1 MLINIEV
8 IISGAICGI
17 ILLQTSVIAPSVFK
31 YLDQNQTRDLLRA
44 IFPKFFLYII
54 FLGTLSLIISL
65 VNQIKID
72 GQIIIGTIT
81 VMLSL
86 LCYLIIPATNEAK
99 DKNNQKRFKL
109 LHKVSVISTVIILV
123 TNLSSVFIQSIIQF
137 FYENTSFII
146 QITMTLKHYI

>member
-1 MLINIEV
+1 MLLNLEV

-123 TNLSSVFIQSIIQF
+123 TNLSSVFIQSII
-137 FYENTSFII
+137 
-146 QITMTLKHYI
+146 

>member
-1 MLINIEV
+1 MLINLEV

-17 ILLQTSVIAPSVFK
+17 ILLQTSVIAPIVFK

-65 VNQIKID
+65 VNQIQFD

-123 TNLSSVFIQSIIQF
+123 TNLSSVFIQSII
-137 FYENTSFII
+137 
-146 QITMTLKHYI
+146 

>member
-1 MLINIEV
+1 MYDMLINLEV

-17 ILLQTSVIAPSVFK
+17 ILLQTSVIAPIVFK

-123 TNLSSVFIQSIIQF
+123 TNLSSVFIQSII
-137 FYENTSFII
+137 
-146 QITMTLKHYI
+146 

>member
-1 MLINIEV
+1 MLINLEV

-17 ILLQTSVIAPSVFK
+17 ILLQTSVIAPIVFK

-44 IFPKFFLYII
+44 IFPKFFLFII

-65 VNQIKID
+65 INQIKID

-123 TNLSSVFIQSIIQF
+123 TNLSSVFIQSII
-137 FYENTSFII
+137 
-146 QITMTLKHYI
+146 

>member
-65 VNQIKID
+65 INQIKID

-99 DKNNQKRFKL
+99 DKNNQERFKL

-123 TNLSSVFIQSIIQF
+123 TNLSSVFIQSII
-137 FYENTSFII
+137 
-146 QITMTLKHYI
+146 

>member
-1 MLINIEV
+1 MLTNLEV
-8 IISGAICGI
+8 IISDAICRI

-65 VNQIKID
+65 INQIKID

-109 LHKVSVISTVIILV
+109 LHQVSVISTVIILL
-123 TNLSSVFIQSIIQF
+123 TNLSSVFIQSII
-137 FYENTSFII
+137 
-146 QITMTLKHYI
+146 

>member
-1 MLINIEV
+1 MLINLEV

-17 ILLQTSVIAPSVFK
+17 ILLQTSVIAPIVFK

-72 GQIIIGTIT
+72 GQIIISTIT

-99 DKNNQKRFKL
+99 DKNNQKKFKL
-109 LHKVSVISTVIILV
+109 LHKISVTSTVIILV
-123 TNLSSVFIQSIIQF
+123 TNLSSVFIQSII
-137 FYENTSFII
+137 
-146 QITMTLKHYI
+146 

>member
-1 MLINIEV
+1 MLINLEV

-17 ILLQTSVIAPSVFK
+17 ILLQTSVIAPIVFK

-86 LCYLIIPATNEAK
+86 LCYLIIPATNEAR

-123 TNLSSVFIQSIIQF
+123 TNLSSVFIQSII
-137 FYENTSFII
+137 
-146 QITMTLKHYI
+146 

>member
-1 MLINIEV
+1 MLLNLEV

-123 TNLSSVFIQSIIQF
+123 TNLSSVFVQSII
-137 FYENTSFII
+137 
-146 QITMTLKHYI
+146 

>member
-1 MLINIEV
+1 MLINLEV

-17 ILLQTSVIAPSVFK
+17 ILLQTSVIAPIVFK

-109 LHKVSVISTVIILV
+109 LHKVSVISTVIILL
-123 TNLSSVFIQSIIQF
+123 TNLSSVFIQSII
-137 FYENTSFII
+137 
-146 QITMTLKHYI
+146 

>member
-1 MLINIEV
+1 MLINLEV

-17 ILLQTSVIAPSVFK
+17 ILLQTSVIAPIVFK

-123 TNLSSVFIQSIIQF
+123 TNLSSVFVQSII
-137 FYENTSFII
+137 
-146 QITMTLKHYI
+146 

>member
-1 MLINIEV
+1 MLTNLEL

-17 ILLQTSVIAPSVFK
+17 ILLQTSVIAPNVFK

-44 IFPKFFLYII
+44 IFPKFFLFIL
-54 FLGTLSLIISL
+54 FLGILSLITGLI
-65 VNQIKID
+65 NQIQID
-72 GQIIIGTIT
+72 VQIMIGAIT

-86 LCYLIIPATNEAK
+86 LCYFIIPATNEAK

-123 TNLSSVFIQSIIQF
+123 TNLSSVFIQSII
-137 FYENTSFII
+137 
-146 QITMTLKHYI
+146 

>member
-1 MLINIEV
+1 MNLQV
-8 IISGAICGI
+8 IVSGAICGI

-44 IFPKFFLYII
+44 IFPKFFLFIL
-54 FLGTLSLIISL
+54 FLGILSLIAGLI
-65 VNQIKID
+65 NQIKID

-123 TNLSSVFIQSIIQF
+123 TNLSSVFIQSII
-137 FYENTSFII
+137 
-146 QITMTLKHYI
+146 

>member
-1 MLINIEV
+1 MLTYLEV

-17 ILLQTSVIAPSVFK
+17 ILLQTSVIAPIVFK

-99 DKNNQKRFKL
+99 DKNNQKKFKL
-109 LHKVSVISTVIILV
+109 LHKISVTSTVIILV
-123 TNLSSVFIQSIIQF
+123 TNLSSVFIQSII
-137 FYENTSFII
+137 
-146 QITMTLKHYI
+146 

>member
-1 MLINIEV
+1 MLLNLEV

-17 ILLQTSVIAPSVFK
+17 IMLQTSVIAPSVFK

-123 TNLSSVFIQSIIQF
+123 TNLSSVFIQSII
-137 FYENTSFII
+137 
-146 QITMTLKHYI
+146 

>member
-1 MLINIEV
+1 MLINLEV

-44 IFPKFFLYII
+44 IFPKFFLFIL
-54 FLGTLSLIISL
+54 FLGILSLIAGLI
-65 VNQIKID
+65 NQIKID

-86 LCYLIIPATNEAK
+86 LCYFIIPATNEAK

-123 TNLSSVFIQSIIQF
+123 TNLSSVFIQSII
-137 FYENTSFII
+137 
-146 QITMTLKHYI
+146 